1 VSLPFYLVDAFTRE
15 PFAGNAAGVVTR
27 ADGLATEQMQRLAS
41 ELRQTETCF
50 VRELDNPNVDLSLR
64 WFTPSVEVDLCGHA
78 TVAAFTCLAAEGRI
92 AWNEGAAHIRC
103 ATRTGTIDVWLE
115 RNPDA
120 EAAPRVTLSV
130 GVAAIEPAADD
141 RAVVA
146 QALGLPVAAVD
157 KTLPLAAERAG
168 QRLIVPVRRLID
180 LLQLSPD
187 SSGLVAFGAARG
199 YRRFTL
205 VCRETE
211 DPAHFAHLRHFAP
224 ANGIPEDPVTGTAHA
239 VAAVYLDRQGL
250 LPSGDRVV
258 LTGEQGH
265 AVNRRGLV
273 TVDIRREAGCLGDVR
288 IGGTG
293 VMVARGSLAPP
304 GD

>member
-1 VSLPFYLVDAFTRE
+1 MSLAYYLVDAFTRE

-27 ADGLATEQMQRLAS
+27 ADGLSTQQMQRLAG

-50 VRELDNPNVDLSLR
+50 VSASDDPGVDLSLR
-64 WFTPSVEVDLCGHA
+64 WFTPTVEVDLCGHA

-92 AWNEGAAHIRC
+92 AWKEGGAKLRC
-103 ATRTGTIDVWLE
+103 ATRTGTIDVWVE
-115 RNPDA
+115 RSPDA
-120 EAAPRVTLSV
+120 AAAPTITLSV
-130 GVAAIEPAADD
+130 GVAAIEPAAEDP
-141 RAVVA
+141 AAVA
-146 QALGLPVAAVD
+146 QAIGLPGAAID
-157 KTLPLAAERAG
+157 TTPPLAIERAG
-168 QRLIVPVRRLID
+168 QRLIVPVSRLAD
-180 LLQLSPD
+180 LLLMSPD
-187 SSGLVAFGAARG
+187 SSGMVAFGAERG

-211 DPAHFAHLRHFAP
+211 DAAHFAHLRHFAP

-250 LPSGDRVV
+250 LPAGERVV

-273 TVDIRREAGCLGDVR
+273 TVELRRKDGSLRDVR
-288 IGGTG
+288 IGGDATI
-293 VMVARGSLAPP
+293 VAQGWFGAV
-304 GD
+304 